1 MRNKK
6 FYLCTVFNKKKNVLV
21 MKKISLGILMLVCLL
36 MQGCK
41 PKQTGMMP
49 GGGYKTMTVTKTDKV
64 LDDQYSASIKGRQD
78 IQIYPQ
84 VAGTLTKLCV
94 TEGQVV
100 RKGQSL
106 FIIDQVPYKAAM
118 QTALSNVKMAQAQLA
133 TAQLT
138 SDSKEKLYN
147 NKVVSAFEL
156 QTAKNSLLTAKA
168 QLAQARAEE
177 INARNN
183 LSYTVV
189 KSPSD
194 GVVGT
199 LPYRVGAL
207 VSSSISQPLT
217 TVSDNSEMYVYF
229 SLSENQLLD
238 YTQQYGSMNK
248 AIKEFPAVKLL
259 LNNGTQ
265 YSEEGKIES
274 ISGVID
280 SQTGS
285 VTVRAAFP
293 NKGRLLHSGASG
305 TVMIPHV
312 YKSCIVIP
320 QTATSQLQDK
330 ILVYKVID
338 GKAVSA
344 IISVAPLNDGQE
356 YVVTGGLKEG
366 DVIVSEGASLIREGT
381 QIK

>member
-1 MRNKK
+1 
-6 FYLCTVFNKKKNVLV
+6 VFNKKKNVLV

-36 MQGCK
+36 VQGCK
-41 PKQTGMMP
+41 PKQTGMMS
-49 GGGYKTMTVTKTDKV
+49 GDGYKTMTVTKTDKV

-94 TEGQVV
+94 IEGQIVH
-100 RKGQSL
+100 KGQTL
-106 FIIDQVPYKAAM
+106 FIIDQVPYKAAL

-133 TAQLT
+133 TARLT

-147 NKVVSAFEL
+147 NKVISAVEL
-156 QTAKNSLLTAKA
+156 QTAKNSLLTAQA
-168 QLAQARAEE
+168 QLAQVKAEE

-217 TVSDNSEMYVYF
+217 IVSDNSEMYVYF

-238 YTQQYGSMNK
+238 YTQQYGSMDK

-259 LNNGTQ
+259 LNNGIQ
-265 YSEEGKIES
+265 YGEEGKIES

-305 TVMIPHV
+305 TIMIPHT
-312 YKSCIVIP
+312 YKNCIVIP

-330 ILVYKVID
+330 ILVYKVVD
-338 GKAVSA
+338 GKAVST

-366 DVIVSEGASLIREGT
+366 DVIISEGAGLIREGT

>member
-265 YSEEGKIES
+265 YNEEGKIES

>member
-1 MRNKK
+1 
-6 FYLCTVFNKKKNVLV
+6 VFNKKKNVLV

>member
-1 MRNKK
+1 
-6 FYLCTVFNKKKNVLV
+6 
-21 MKKISLGILMLVCLL
+21 MKKISLGILMLGCLL
-36 MQGCK
+36 LQGCK

-49 GGGYKTMTVTKTDKV
+49 GGNYKTMTVTTSDQTI
-64 LDDQYSASIKGRQD
+64 DDQYSASIKGRQD

-100 RKGQSL
+100 RKGQPL
-106 FIIDQVPYKAAM
+106 FIIDQVPYRAAL
-118 QTALSNVKMAQAQLA
+118 QTAVSNVRMAQAQLA
-133 TAQLT
+133 TAKLT

-147 NKVVSAFEL
+147 NKVISAYEL
-156 QTAKNSLLTAKA
+156 QTAKNALLTSQA
-168 QLAQARAEE
+168 QLAQAQAQELS
-177 INARNN
+177 ARNN

-194 GVVGT
+194 GVVGI
-199 LPYRVGAL
+199 LPYRLGAL
-207 VSSSISQPLT
+207 VSASISQPLT

-238 YTQQYGSMNK
+238 YTQQYGSMDK
-248 AIKEFPAVKLL
+248 AIKEFPRIKLI

-265 YSEEGKIES
+265 YGEEGKIES

-293 NKGRLLHSGASG
+293 NRGRLLHSGASG
-305 TVMIPHV
+305 MVVIPHS
-312 YKSCIVIP
+312 YKNCIVIP
-320 QTATSQLQDK
+320 QVATSQMQDK
-330 ILVYKVID
+330 TMVFKVIN

-344 IISVAPLNDGQE
+344 IISVAPINNGQN
-356 YVVTGGLKEG
+356 YVVTGGLKPGE
-366 DVIVSEGASLIREGT
+366 VIISEGAGLVREGT
-381 QIK
+381 EIK